1 MMGLHPVKS
10 TSIAAIGYE
19 RRRRWL
25 LVQFRGRGRGMYRYR
40 GVPPGEFAALEQ
52 AESKGRFVNYRIKP
66 VYPVERI
73 E

>member
-1 MMGLHPVKS
+1 MMELQPVKS

-25 LVQFRGRGRGMYRYR
+25 RIQYRASRRTYVYG
-40 GVPPGEFAALEQ
+40 GVPPAEFAALEQ
-52 AESKGRFVNYRIKP
+52 AESKGRFVNFRIKP
-66 VYPVERI
+66 VYPVEHI